1 MDGKVTR
8 NDRSNPQRTGNA
20 VEVRLQDD
28 PPRERSSRVP
38 ALTESSDPVLAELW
52 DNPADARYDKP

>member
-1 MDGKVTR
+1 MDGKVSQ
-8 NDRSNPQRTGNA
+8 NDRLNPQRTGNT

-28 PPRERSSRVP
+28 PPRERSSRML

-52 DNPADARYDKP
+52 DNPADAMYDKP